1 MIGDREG
8 QVGAAHRAAA
18 RAKPG
23 ERLRAGD
30 FMDEVAVDEDQGGT
44 VGALFD
50 NMRVPDFL
58 VKGAGP
64 GHAVHLSLSDN
75 NASEWRSKTQFSV
88 AAIAVAARAP
98 GAYIPPMSVV
108 AIILLV
114 LATVAAMESVAW
126 ASHKYIMH
134 GFGWAWHRDHHEP
147 HDRLLEKNDL
157 FAIFGAAMS
166 ISMFA
171 AGSPMIMGASAWE
184 PGTWIGLGVLF
195 YGIIYTLVHDGL
207 VHQRYFRWVP
217 RRGYAKRLVQAH
229 KLHHATIGKEG
240 GVSFGFVL
248 ARDPAKLK
256 AELKVQREAGIA
268 VVREAL
274 AD

>member
-1 MIGDREG
+1 M
-8 QVGAAHRAAA
+8 
-18 RAKPG
+18 
-23 ERLRAGD
+23 
-30 FMDEVAVDEDQGGT
+30 
-44 VGALFD
+44 
-50 NMRVPDFL
+50 
-58 VKGAGP
+58 
-64 GHAVHLSLSDN
+64 SLL
-75 NASEWRSKTQFSV
+75 
-88 AAIAVAARAP
+88 
-98 GAYIPPMSVV
+98 
-108 AIILLV
+108 AIIAIIVVTV
-114 LATVAAMESVAW
+114 LAMEGVAW

-147 HDRLLEKNDL
+147 HDSLLEKNDQ
-157 FAIFGAAMS
+157 FALVGAAMS

-171 AGSPMIMGASAWE
+171 LGSPLVLGAQAWE
-184 PGTWIGLGVLF
+184 PATWIGLGILV

-240 GVSFGFVL
+240 GVSFGFVF

-256 AELKVQREAGIA
+256 AELKMQRENGIA